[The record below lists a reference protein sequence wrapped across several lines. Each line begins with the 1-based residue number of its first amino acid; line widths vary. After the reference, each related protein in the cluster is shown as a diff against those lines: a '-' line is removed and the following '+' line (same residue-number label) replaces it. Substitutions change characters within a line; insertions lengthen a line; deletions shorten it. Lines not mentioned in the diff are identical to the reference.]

1 MAARKKNTDPFKS
14 LRPKTLDVPVG
25 DHILTLKTSTLDQET
40 RMLEAISELDLGKV
54 FKPIGEILSLNADG
68 TETSAL
74 DLISAELRPELCRY
88 PKVAKLG
95 PEIWG
100 AIREVLGRQF
110 VPTMRI
116 VSIALLDTP
125 ANKRVLI
132 GCEAIPTDSPEER
145 TEDGAWIG
153 CEEVQRFLQDEITLV
168 QSTYVLKSAFELN
181 GYSNALGNLL
191 PLITGGETVEQE
203 AQAV

>member
-1 MAARKKNTDPFKS
+1 
-14 LRPKTLDVPVG
+14 
-25 DHILTLKTSTLDQET
+25 
-40 RMLEAISELDLGKV
+40 MLEAISELDLGKV

-74 DLISAELRPELCRY
+74 DLI

>member
-1 MAARKKNTDPFKS
+1 MAARKKNSDPFKS

-74 DLISAELRPELCRY
+74 DLI